1 MNKRRIAF
9 PAAASRIS
17 TITVMVSTGT
27 VEFIDAGFI
36 ELTTLFLVCE
46 SIDSTT
52 CSPIGTAPITVYL
65 DQEYHPD
72 QDDNTSLWTSAA

>member
-1 MNKRRIAF
+1 MLSA
-9 PAAASRIS
+9 
-17 TITVMVSTGT
+17 GT

-46 SIDSTT
+46 GIDSTP

-65 DQEYHPD
+65 DQDYHPN
-72 QDDNTSLWTSAA
+72 QDDNTSDWTSAA